1 MTPSPSTW
9 TFLATGIL
17 GADVNLQAGN
27 IICNYRNERENKD
40 VLVRLGR
47 RLHRTGCQ
55 KFGALVRNHRRI
67 VPMQSLRLGRCCS
80 QEPWLLAHHCWMWSK
95 AARLDLGF
103 GREVCSV
110 CCRSVACQ

>member
-40 VLVRLGR
+40 VLVGLGT
-47 RLHRTGCQ
+47 RLHRTGCH
-55 KFGALVRNHRRI
+55 KFGALVRDHRRI
-67 VPMQSLRLGRCCS
+67 GAYAVIAPGPMLQPGTVVAGASL
-80 QEPWLLAHHCWMWSK
+80 
-95 AARLDLGF
+95 LDV
-103 GREVCSV
+103 E
-110 CCRSVACQ
+110 